1 MYPGELLHRKMA
13 DDDNNDPTCT
23 FSSLGLNNWLVKQC
37 NAVGIKSPTE
47 IQQKCVPPILSGRD
61 CIGCAKTGSG
71 KTAAFALPILQRLCE
86 DPYGIFAVILTPTR
100 ELAYQICDQFRVLGK
115 PIGLKEA
122 VIIGGLDTMKQSLIL
137 AEKPHVVI
145 ATPGRLADHLKST
158 DTFDLKKIKFLVLD
172 EADRLLDPSF
182 SDDLQVIFDSVPT
195 ERQTLL
201 FSATLTDTLQELRE
215 ISSNDPFYH
224 EVKSDI
230 KTVTELDQ
238 RYILAPASVR
248 DSYLI
253 HILREREENKSVI
266 VFTHT
271 CKNCQTLANMLW
283 KCELPCVALHSLK
296 SQGERLAGLATFK
309 SGIVK
314 ILVAT
319 DVASRGLDI
328 PQVELVINSNVP
340 ASPKDY
346 IHRVGRTARAGR
358 GGMAITL
365 VTQYDVDR
373 VKQIEATINTTLVEF
388 ETNENDVLP
397 LLKAV
402 MVARREA
409 ELRVRGSAVLEKRS
423 INKRKKLIQEGKDP
437 DLKTSRRKRRKY
449 KKEKN

>member
-1 MYPGELLHRKMA
+1 MA
-13 DDDNNDPTCT
+13 AEEECT
-23 FSSLGLNNWLVKQC
+23 LSSLGLNSWLAKQC
-37 NAVGIKSPTE
+37 YAVGIKNPTE
-47 IQQKCVPPILSGRD
+47 IQQKCIPPILAGRD

-71 KTAAFALPILQRLCE
+71 KTAAFALPILQKLCE
-86 DPYGIFAVILTPTR
+86 DPFGIFAVVLTPTR
-100 ELAYQICDQFRVLGK
+100 ELAHQISDQFRVLGK

-122 VIIGGLDTMKQSLIL
+122 VVVGGLDMMKQAL
-137 AEKPHVVI
+137 ALTKKPHVVI

-158 DTFDLKKIKFLVLD
+158 DTVDIKRIKFLVLD

-182 SDDLQVIFDSVPT
+182 SDDLQVIFDNVPN

-215 ISSNDPFYH
+215 LSSNEPFYC

-230 KTVTELDQ
+230 ATVSELDQ
-238 RYILAPASVR
+238 RYILTAATVR
-248 DSYLI
+248 DSYLVY
-253 HILREREENKSVI
+253 ILREHGENKSVI
-266 VFTHT
+266 IFTHT
-271 CKNCQTLANMLW
+271 CKNCQALANMLW
-283 KCELPCVALHSLK
+283 MCNIPCIALHSLK

-309 SGIVK
+309 SGIAKV
-314 ILVAT
+314 LVST

-373 VKQIEATINTTLVEF
+373 VKQIEATINTKLVEF
-388 ETNENDVLP
+388 ETNENEVLP

-409 ELRVRGSAVLEKRS
+409 EMKVQGSHRLEKRM
-423 INKRKKLIQEGKDP
+423 INKRKQWLLEGKDP
-437 DLKTSRRKRRKY
+437 DKMGSKKKRRK
-449 KKEKN
+449 KGITKQTN

>member
-1 MYPGELLHRKMA
+1 M
-13 DDDNNDPTCT
+13 
-23 FSSLGLNNWLVKQC
+23 
-37 NAVGIKSPTE
+37 GIKNPTE
-47 IQQKCVPPILSGRD
+47 IQQTCIPPILAGRD

-71 KTAAFALPILQRLCE
+71 KTAAFALPILQKLCE
-86 DPYGIFAVILTPTR
+86 DPYGIFAVVLTPTR
-100 ELAYQICDQFRVLGK
+100 ELAYQICDQFRVLGR

-122 VIIGGLDTMKQSLIL
+122 VIIGGLDMMKQALTLSD
-137 AEKPHVVI
+137 KPHVVI

-158 DTFDLKKIKFLVLD
+158 DTVDLKRIKYLVLD

-182 SDDLQVIFDSVPT
+182 SDDLQVIFDNVPSK
-195 ERQTLL
+195 RQTLL

-215 ISSNDPFYH
+215 LSCNEPFYH

-230 KTVTELDQ
+230 ATVKELDQ
-238 RYILAPASVR
+238 RYILTPATVR
-248 DSYLI
+248 DSYLV
-253 HILREREENKSVI
+253 HILRENGENKSVI
-266 VFTHT
+266 TFTHT
-271 CKNCQTLANMLW
+271 CKSCQTLANMLW

-296 SQGERLAGLATFK
+296 PQGERLAGLATFK
-309 SGIVK
+309 SGVVK

-358 GGMAITL
+358 GGMALTL

-373 VKQIEATINTTLVEF
+373 VKQIEATINTKLVEF
-388 ETNENDVLP
+388 ETNENEVLP
-397 LLKAV
+397 LLRAV

-409 ELRVRGSAVLEKRS
+409 ELKVRGSAVLEKRM
-423 INKRKKLIQEGKDP
+423 INKRKKMLLEGNDP
-437 DLKTSRRKRRKY
+437 DKRPAKRKRWY
-449 KKEKN
+449 KNATEKTTEESA